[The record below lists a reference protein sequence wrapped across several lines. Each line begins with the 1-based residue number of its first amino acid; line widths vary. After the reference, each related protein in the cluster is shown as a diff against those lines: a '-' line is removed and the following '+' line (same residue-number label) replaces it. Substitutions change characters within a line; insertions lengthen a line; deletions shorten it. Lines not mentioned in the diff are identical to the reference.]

1 MLISGMETLE
11 LRQWPKQA
19 VSGLDVGCLGLEV
32 GCQPFFFGSVQVGLL
47 ATCSIG
53 GE

>member
-1 MLISGMETLE
+1 MAKTGGFLGWMLGVWFGSWMSAII
-11 LRQWPKQA
+11 
-19 VSGLDVGCLGLEV
+19 
-32 GCQPFFFGSVQVGLL
+32 FGSVQVGLL

>member
-1 MLISGMETLE
+1 MAKTGGF
-11 LRQWPKQA
+11 W
-19 VSGLDVGCLGLEV
+19 VGCWVFGLEV